1 MASASVLALQK
12 HSFQGARCSA
22 GMLMFFLVSLKL
34 YLTTMGACLNA
45 VTLTSQTEYNAN
57 WLNRDNSTRGLD
69 SATALKFVKTLRTSS
84 SIIGTT
90 SIVAIYQASQ
100 TAYDVRDPLLNRYT
114 TNCRFSPT

>member
-1 MASASVLALQK
+1 VVASASVLALQK
-12 HSFQGARCSA
+12 HFLQGARCSA
-22 GMLMFFLVSLKL
+22 SMLIFFPASLKL
-34 YLTTMGACLNA
+34 CLTTLGACLIA
-45 VTLTSQTEYNAN
+45 VTLTSQREYNAN

-100 TAYDVRDPLLNRYT
+100 TAYDVRGPL
-114 TNCRFSPT
+114 SEG